1 MATLIPVM
9 KPETPGE
16 VRCSPIVCRMR
27 AVR

>member
-9 KPETPGE
+9 KPLTPGE
-16 VRCSPIVCRMR
+16 VRWSPMVWRMR